1 MRQEVLA
8 ALQKSHSLLTAY
20 DILRELSA
28 AHPKIAPTTVYRA
41 LATLTERGCVHRIES
56 LNAYISCNGDSHH
69 SESILSI
76 CNDCGTVEERVSP
89 DLLTHLSSVIS
100 TSGFAPTRHVI
111 EVHGLCG
118 SCGAGKAQ
126 K

>member
-8 ALQKSHSLLTAY
+8 ALQKSHGPLTAY

-56 LNAYISCNGDSHH
+56 LNAYIPCHGESHH
-69 SESILSI
+69 SHSILSI

-89 DLLTHLSSVIS
+89 DLLTHLSSVIG

-118 SCGAGKAQ
+118 SCGAGKEQ